1 MNWCTRDLRSLICWF
16 PRNTMDAMLNPMP
29 RTANVGMTNVPTAS
43 EKASTEASLLI
54 CVQFSLIRRRTLGD
68 VGFFVRI
75 SFFT

>member
-43 EKASTEASLLI
+43 EKASIEVSLLM
-54 CVQFSLIRRRTLGD
+54 FNL
-68 VGFFVRI
+68 F
-75 SFFT
+75 